1 MKEKV
6 IFDTSFLYNKS
17 ASSFFRNKK
26 ELEQFEKVAD
36 IIIPE
41 IVFEELEHKYSRS
54 FSEEKEK
61 FFKTI
66 LPNIIEH
73 NIKEVVVENRIQEII
88 DKETIAYQIIKL
100 TNFSVLPEIKQLALK
115 KLPPFESNNGTDKGF
130 KDTYIYFTIL
140 EYLKN
145 VPDKKDVFVCVKD
158 KRFKEAFENHP
169 DIYAIESFQEFLDFR
184 LSQFQDSY
192 FLGKIEE
199 EISIKIKKDQV
210 KNFWY
215 NIMDNKNV
223 RIEIENEEYIL
234 EVDSDEIVNTSKTE
248 LYLPNIEQL
257 VLSSNFS
264 TTVNTVKQLMPYVN
278 YFSNEEIFNILAA
291 SFSNE
296 KIKWIIEDEDVK
308 EFIGT
313 LYKAKMCR
321 HINDINNVIK
331 HVCQWYIVDDF
342 LNISS

>member
-1 MKEKV
+1 
-6 IFDTSFLYNKS
+6 
-17 ASSFFRNKK
+17 
-26 ELEQFEKVAD
+26 
-36 IIIPE
+36 
-41 IVFEELEHKYSRS
+41 
-54 FSEEKEK
+54 
-61 FFKTI
+61 
-66 LPNIIEH
+66 
-73 NIKEVVVENRIQEII
+73 
-88 DKETIAYQIIKL
+88 
-100 TNFSVLPEIKQLALK
+100 LPEIKQLALK

-313 LYKAKMCR
+313 LYKAKSEL
-321 HINDINNVIK
+321 VK
-331 HVCQWYIVDDF
+331 DDVAEF
-342 LNISS
+342 LKEIFK